1 MPRPHPIPSGMRAL
15 ARAALFLVI
24 GLILAATLLPT
35 GTVRVEGGWVR
46 CLVCGSRGTAD
57 VIANLLLFLPLGAA
71 LALLRGTGKQT
82 FLFAAILSTSI
93 ELAQEY
99 VPGRQ
104 SSLPDVLL
112 NTAGALLGVALARS
126 APRWIA
132 AGARAAGRLSLAAAC
147 AFAGA
152 VALTGYLLAPSLPD
166 SLYFG
171 QGTARLA
178 HLQPYLGSVSDARA
192 GGERLAHFGPA
203 ADHSAWSA
211 RVRSE
216 LVSDAPIA
224 IRGVAGPLPPALAP
238 IVSVHD
244 QWEREILL
252 VGAAGGDLVF
262 RRRTRAADA
271 RLDVPD
277 LRAVDALRG
286 VPAGAPLEVV
296 VSRGDRG
303 HCIAV
308 NARRECGL
316 GFTAGSGWGF
326 LLYVDS
332 LPAWMK
338 ALANAGWLALLALP
352 LGVWLRRRPESLA
365 ALAVAAA
372 ALAILP
378 VHAGLLP
385 TPPLQWLGAAA
396 GISAGLVLRRLLSPR
411 AAREAR
417 THHAPPVPR
426 PSTLQPAF
434 EHAGQRLANPS
445 RGTIP

>member
-1 MPRPHPIPSGMRAL
+1 MRAL

-82 FLFAAILSTSI
+82 FLFAAVLSTSI

-132 AGARAAGRLSLAAAC
+132 SGGRAAGRLSLAAAG
-147 AFAGA
+147 AFAGT

-166 SLYFG
+166 TLYFG

-178 HLQPYLGSVSDARA
+178 HLQPYLGSVSDARV
-192 GGERLAHFGPA
+192 GGERLTYTGG
-203 ADHSAWSA
+203 AWSA
-211 RVRSE
+211 RVRTA
-216 LVSDAPIA
+216 LLADAPIV

-244 QWEREILL
+244 QWEREIVL
-252 VGAAGGDLVF
+252 VGTAGGDLVF

-286 VPAGAPLEVV
+286 VPAGAPLEIV
-296 VSRGDRG
+296 VSGGG
-303 HCIAV
+303 HCISV
-308 NARRECGL
+308 NDRRECGL
-316 GFTAGSGWGF
+316 GFTAGSGWGL

-352 LGVWLRRRPESLA
+352 LGLWLRRRPESLA
-365 ALAVAAA
+365 GFATMAA
-372 ALAILP
+372 ALALLP
-378 VHAGLLP
+378 AYAGLLA
-385 TPPLQWLGAAA
+385 TPPLEWLGAGAGLAA
-396 GISAGLVLRRLLSPR
+396 GLALHRLLAPR
-411 AAREAR
+411 AA
-417 THHAPPVPR
+417 
-426 PSTLQPAF
+426 
-434 EHAGQRLANPS
+434 
-445 RGTIP
+445 